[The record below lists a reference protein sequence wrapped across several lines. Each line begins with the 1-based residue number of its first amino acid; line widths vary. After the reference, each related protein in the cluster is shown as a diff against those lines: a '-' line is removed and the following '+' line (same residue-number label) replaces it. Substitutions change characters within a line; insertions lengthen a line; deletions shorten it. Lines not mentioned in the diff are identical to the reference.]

1 MQFFVSTE
9 GNATPLSGVI
19 SESVRMIDKSL
30 QVSVHRLDDNLALWI
45 WPSQMGA
52 LLSGALGFLA
62 LLLASAGIYAV
73 MAYAVIQRTREIG
86 IRMALGAQHK
96 DVLGLVLREGMRLV
110 VAGVAI
116 GLLASIIGSRVL
128 SKFLYG
134 LSALDGLAFA
144 GVSLLLAAMALVAC
158 WIPARRAIRV
168 DPMVALRY
176 E

>member
-1 MQFFVSTE
+1 
-9 GNATPLSGVI
+9 
-19 SESVRMIDKSL
+19 
-30 QVSVHRLDDNLALWI
+30 
-45 WPSQMGA
+45 
-52 LLSGALGFLA
+52 
-62 LLLASAGIYAV
+62 
-73 MAYAVIQRTREIG
+73 
-86 IRMALGAQHK
+86 MALGAQHK

-116 GLLASIIGSRVL
+116 GLLAAIIGSRVL

>member
-1 MQFFVSTE
+1 VTLGTCVDLTE
-9 GNATPLSGVI
+9 
-19 SESVRMIDKSL
+19 
-30 QVSVHRLDDNLALWI
+30 
-45 WPSQMGA
+45 
-52 LLSGALGFLA
+52 
-62 LLLASAGIYAV
+62 
-73 MAYAVIQRTREIG
+73 
-86 IRMALGAQHK
+86 
-96 DVLGLVLREGMRLV
+96 
-110 VAGVAI
+110 GVAI
-116 GLLASIIGSRVL
+116 GLLAAIVGSPVL

>member
-1 MQFFVSTE
+1 
-9 GNATPLSGVI
+9 
-19 SESVRMIDKSL
+19 
-30 QVSVHRLDDNLALWI
+30 
-45 WPSQMGA
+45 
-52 LLSGALGFLA
+52 
-62 LLLASAGIYAV
+62 